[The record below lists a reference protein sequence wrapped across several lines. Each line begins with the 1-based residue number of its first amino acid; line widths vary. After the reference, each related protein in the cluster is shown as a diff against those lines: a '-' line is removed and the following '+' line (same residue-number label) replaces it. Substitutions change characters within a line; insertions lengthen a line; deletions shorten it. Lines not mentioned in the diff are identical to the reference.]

1 MAEPAS
7 KKRKGNWG
15 GLEARPKRGQM
26 FRRRALGAGPRR
38 LPTSVYAGSR
48 VARPLSVLNSFMPQ
62 TKKCIMHY
70 ADQYAV
76 SSLTAGTRMG
86 QTLRGNSVYDPD
98 QTGTGHQPRGF
109 DSIAALYNYYCV
121 TASSIRVRF
130 GTAATGTGVLVGLQ
144 ADATVG
150 TAPVSSTV
158 TEFMESF
165 PYNVLCSN
173 TDGSQ
178 SVVTLTDKRTT
189 RAMSA
194 TPVPDSE
201 NVAAVTANPA
211 NEWYWKIVVFNANPT
226 SAVTGSLF
234 VDVWYEVEFSEPI
247 EVGES

>member
-26 FRRRALGAGPRR
+26 FRRKAGKAGPSR

-48 VARPLSVLNSFMPQ
+48 VARPLTVLNSFMPPK
-62 TKKCIMHY
+62 KKCIMHY

-76 SSLTAGTRMG
+76 SALAAGTRTS
-86 QTLRGNSVYDPD
+86 QTIRGNGMYDPD

-109 DSIAALYNYYCV
+109 DQIAALYNYYCV

-130 GTAATGTGVLVGLQ
+130 SSAAAGNGVLIGLQ
-144 ADATVG
+144 ADATVA
-150 TAPVSSTV
+150 TAPVSTTV

-178 SVVTLTDKRTT
+178 SVVQLTDKRTT
-189 RAMSA
+189 RAMSS

-201 NVAAVTANPA
+201 NTSAVTTNPA

-226 SAVTGSLF
+226 SSVTGSLF
-234 VDVWYEVEFSEPI
+234 VDIWYEAEFSEPI